1 MDKASTTPTTTHDNR
16 SIDHA
21 LWTQA
26 RRVLGKP
33 QATVLFPCPRC
44 GRQTLAWSGMRGAG
58 AYCLSDRCGCHYN
71 DFKQLL
77 DGQEKFKAAQREQ
90 ELRDMMESKNTYR
103 RVRGV
108 VKQVRHAKQI

>member
-16 SIDHA
+16 PIDHD

-33 QATVLFPCPRC
+33 QAVVLFPCPRC
-44 GRQTLAWSGMRGAG
+44 GKHTLAWSGMRGAG

-77 DGQEKFKAAQREQ
+77 DGHEQYLAAKRAQEI
-90 ELRDMMESKNTYR
+90 RDMMESHDTYR
-103 RVRGV
+103 REGGKI
-108 VKQVRHAKQI
+108 KQVRQARIR

>member
-1 MDKASTTPTTTHDNR
+1 MDKASTTPTTTRDNR

-33 QATVLFPCPRC
+33 EAVVLFPCPRC
-44 GRQTLAWSGMRGAG
+44 GRQSLAWSGLKGSRAH
-58 AYCLSDRCGCHYN
+58 CLSDRCGCDYN

-90 ELRDMMESKNTYR
+90 ELRDMMESRDTYR
-103 RVRGV
+103 RERGR
-108 VKQVRHAKQI
+108 VKQVRHAKQM

>member
-1 MDKASTTPTTTHDNR
+1 MDATTKTPAAPQIIR
-16 SIDHA
+16 SIDHD

-33 QATVLFPCPRC
+33 QAVVLFECPRC
-44 GRQTLAWSGMRGAG
+44 GRHTLAWSGMRGAG

-77 DGQEKFKAAQREQ
+77 DGQEKYLAAKRAQ
-90 ELRDMMESKNTYR
+90 ELRDIMESKDTYR
-103 RVRGV
+103 REGGKI
-108 VKQVRHAKQI
+108 KQIRHAKVR

>member
-1 MDKASTTPTTTHDNR
+1 MDEPITAHVDR

-33 QATVLFPCPRC
+33 EAVVLFPCPRC
-44 GRQTLAWSGMRGAG
+44 GRYTLAWSGMRGAG
-58 AYCLSDRCGCHYN
+58 AHCLSNRCGCDYN

-77 DGQEKFKAAQREQ
+77 DGQEKFLTAKREQ
-90 ELRDMMESKNTYR
+90 ELRDMMESRDTYR
-103 RVRGV
+103 RERGKI
-108 VKQVRHAKQI
+108 KQVRHAKQL